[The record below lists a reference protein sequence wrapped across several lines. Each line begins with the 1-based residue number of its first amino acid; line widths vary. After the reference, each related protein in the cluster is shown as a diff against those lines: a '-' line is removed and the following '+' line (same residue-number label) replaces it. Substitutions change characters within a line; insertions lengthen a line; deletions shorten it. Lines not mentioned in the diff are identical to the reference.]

1 MPPFLAKGQQVLG
14 SGEKRSAIILFNL
27 LNPVRMYA
35 TMGSFPYFL
44 PVWKSKNWIL
54 LNSMATKAAG
64 RINLLDVKQKFENL
78 NIVYILK
85 PVMGTSQEM
94 QDEFSKSPLSN
105 KNMIGP

>member
-1 MPPFLAKGQQVLG
+1 
-14 SGEKRSAIILFNL
+14 
-27 LNPVRMYA
+27 
-35 TMGSFPYFL
+35 
-44 PVWKSKNWIL
+44 
-54 LNSMATKAAG
+54 MATKAAG